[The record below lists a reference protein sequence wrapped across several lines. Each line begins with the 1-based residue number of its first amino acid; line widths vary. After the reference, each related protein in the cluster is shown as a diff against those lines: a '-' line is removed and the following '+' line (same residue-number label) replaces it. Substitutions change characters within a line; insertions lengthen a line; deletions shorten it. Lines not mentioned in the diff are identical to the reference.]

1 MNFQQIG
8 IGANAGRPGGGIME
22 TKGAQQINEFN
33 LIDDH
38 GKEYTIFE
46 YQEGTEKPSLKWMK
60 TGPSWFSLGDGTPVE
75 KIDDNTFKIAT
86 VNGVLHRRG

>member
-22 TKGAQQINEFN
+22 TKGAQQINEFK